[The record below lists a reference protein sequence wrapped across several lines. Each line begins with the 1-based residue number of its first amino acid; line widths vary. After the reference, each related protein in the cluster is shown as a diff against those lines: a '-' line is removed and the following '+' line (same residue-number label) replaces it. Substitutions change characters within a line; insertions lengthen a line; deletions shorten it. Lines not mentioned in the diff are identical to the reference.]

1 MTRAFY
7 KSAGFFAA
15 VGVLA
20 LAAVGFGA
28 TIRALKVTL
37 KKLPIYPEP
46 EVLPDGTTRERLTT
60 SIPKETESWEFLGEA
75 PRLDAEVEQTLG
87 TKNYVSRVYRQKRP
101 GSGARGTSDEG
112 GTGSQKQNIVDVHL
126 AYYTGMIDT
135 VPHVPDRC
143 FVGGGMLIG
152 AMHGDLALPLDKS
165 RWSLDL
171 AVPAELEG
179 KVQRVR
185 LASGQYA
192 RLPRDPEKIRMRTMS
207 FLSQGETTYA
217 GYFFIANG
225 GTTPSAE
232 DVRLLAFDLTA
243 KHAYYMK
250 VQFTSRTVG
259 SAEELAA
266 MAASLLDEMF
276 GEVMLCVPDWVK
288 VHSGEWPRGEER
300 RP

>member
-1 MTRAFY
+1 MTGAFY
-7 KSAGFFAA
+7 RSAGFFVA

-28 TIRALKVTL
+28 TIRVLKVTL

-46 EVLPDGTTRERLTT
+46 EVLSDGTTRERLTA
-60 SIPKETESWEFLGEA
+60 SIPKETDSWEYLGDA

-87 TKNYVSRVYRQKRP
+87 TTNYVSRFYRQKSKEP
-101 GSGARGTSDEG
+101 SSKDG
-112 GTGSQKQNIVDVHL
+112 GESTPKKQNVVDVHL

-152 AMHGDLALPLDKS
+152 AMHGDLHLPLDKS
-165 RWSLDL
+165 RWSRDL
-171 AVPAELEG
+171 GVPNELEG
-179 KVQRVR
+179 KVHRVR

-192 RLPRDPEKIRMRTMS
+192 RLPREPEKIRMRTMS
-207 FLSQGETTYA
+207 FLSQGDTSYA

-259 SAEELAA
+259 SAEELAEV
-266 MAASLLDEMF
+266 AASLLDEMF

-288 VHSGEWPRGEER
+288 VHAGEWPRSEGGT
-300 RP
+300 